1 MSTPFIIE
9 SFEEYLSTVR
19 KELPNERI
27 YFRGQSQ
34 LVSAGYPLKPSIGR
48 YTKLESRSLIER
60 DQTEREVL
68 DVFTNHVLSYVRH
81 LPRNDWEALAIAQH
95 HGLPTRFMDW
105 TTNPLVALY
114 FSARQTKFDDDGKPL
129 DSAVYVLTSEPGR
142 YNDFCRDEEES
153 IKPVG
158 DLFTLPPE
166 VHDLSGVDADAVEF
180 SDDDYEEWLAE
191 EHAAESER
199 DIFYEE
205 EAAPEFEDFEY
216 KANEAGTSSSQI
228 VTVRRSAVSSRRD
241 SPFKITENVIYDPPH
256 VSPRIRAQDGVL
268 LACHQPLK
276 ALEEKDYL
284 EIIIKHEAHDE
295 IRRRLDQY
303 GVFDKQ
309 LFPDLDG
316 IAKWLKYR
324 VFEIDGKC

>member
-1 MSTPFIIE
+1 MSTPFLIE

-19 KELPNERI
+19 DELPNGRI
-27 YFRGQSQ
+27 YFRGQSKR
-34 LVSAGYPLKPSIGR
+34 VNAGYPLKPSIGR
-48 YTKLESRSLIER
+48 YKKLEAMTLFGR

-68 DVFTNHVLSYVRH
+68 GVFTNHLLTYVHH
-81 LPRNDWEALAIAQH
+81 LPRIDWEALAIAQH

-114 FSARQTKFDDDGKPL
+114 FASRDTQLDDYDTPL
-129 DSAVYVLTSEPGR
+129 DSAVYVLTSEPMRFSEFGR
-142 YNDFCRDEEES
+142 PTEDVITPIPDSSTTPAAPPSGYGEF
-153 IKPVG
+153 
-158 DLFTLPPE
+158 DLAPEAPPDSSNYFVE
-166 VHDLSGVDADAVEF
+166 VF
-180 SDDDYEEWLAE
+180 
-191 EHAAESER
+191 
-199 DIFYEE
+199 
-205 EAAPEFEDFEY
+205 EAALRGDPPPARPDGLTEP
-216 KANEAGTSSSQI
+216 NEQRQGAYL
-228 VTVRRSAVSSRRD
+228 
-241 SPFKITENVIYDPPH
+241 SPFHISGNVIYDPPH

-268 LACHQPLK
+268 LACHQPMQS
-276 ALEEKDYL
+276 LEEADYL
-284 EIIIKHEAHDE
+284 EIVISHKAHDD

>member
-1 MSTPFIIE
+1 MSTQFTIK
-9 SFEEYLSTVR
+9 SFEKYLSIVR
-19 KELPNERI
+19 NELPPGRI

-34 LVSAGYPLKPSIGR
+34 LVDAGYPLRPSIGR

-68 DVFTNHVLSYVRH
+68 NVFTNHVLSYVRH

-114 FSARQTKFDDDGKPL
+114 FSARKTECDDKNNPL
-129 DSAVYVLTSEPGR
+129 DSAVYVLTSEPVR
-142 YNDFCRDEEES
+142 YSDFCREEEDT

-166 VHDLSGVDADAVEF
+166 VRDLSGVDTEIVDF
-180 SDDDYEEWLAE
+180 SDDDYAEWLAE
-191 EHAAESER
+191 DKLGNPEL
-199 DIFYEE
+199 YEE
-205 EAAPEFEDFEY
+205 FQDEIGSDFEDYES
-216 KANEAGTSSSQI
+216 GTSES
-228 VTVRRSAVSSRRD
+228 VTGSPHFATMRRLAVSTRRD
-241 SPFKITENVIYDPPH
+241 SPFQITENVIYDPPH

-284 EIIIKHEAHDE
+284 EIVIKHEAHDE